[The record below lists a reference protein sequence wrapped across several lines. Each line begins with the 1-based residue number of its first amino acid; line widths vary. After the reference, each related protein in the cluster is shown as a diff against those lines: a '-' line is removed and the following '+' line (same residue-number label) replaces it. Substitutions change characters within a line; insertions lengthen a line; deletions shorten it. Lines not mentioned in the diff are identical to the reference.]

1 MTTAVKYVSIYDRR
15 VNLIKDILTEHS
27 KLGEKASFEL
37 AERILD
43 ALDHIP
49 EKVR

>member
-1 MTTAVKYVSIYDRR
+1 MTTAVKYVSAYDHR
-15 VNLIKDILTEHS
+15 VNLIKDVLSNHS
-27 KLGEKASFEL
+27 KLSENASFEL

-43 ALDHIP
+43 ALNHIP

>member
-1 MTTAVKYVSIYDRR
+1 MTTAGKYVSRYDER
-15 VNLIKDILTEHS
+15 VNLVKDTLWKNT
-27 KLGEKASFEL
+27 KLGEKASLEL

>member
-1 MTTAVKYVSIYDRR
+1 MAIETVYVSIYDRR
-15 VNLIKDILTEHS
+15 VRLVADAIVQNS
-27 KLGEKASFEL
+27 KLADEAAVEL
-37 AERILD
+37 AKHVLD